1 MRSDRAAGGRGPNL
15 DCCVVVGVDAVSSRR
30 AESPDVPIVALV
42 DAASPFQAVLAQ
54 AAGADVVLP
63 AADLE
68 AADLDR
74 TPGLALAMDAATTIA
89 RRRAEV
95 ARSSRQ
101 VSHDLAGAFN
111 VIGLAAEV
119 GTSGATAPADALA
132 HIGSLARDAGADA
145 WRAARA
151 DRTHRRALA
160 AVDVAR
166 VVRDATT
173 SAHGTD
179 LAEGTDVEVDVCE
192 GPVWAFADEHHLS
205 AAVTELIGNA
215 RRAGARRIR
224 VALGDGA
231 ERAESADIVV
241 TDDGTGF
248 DPERRRDVGIPHN
261 TPAGSDRQGLGLA
274 TIAEFADDLGGSL
287 TVDDDAPGWSTAV
300 RLSLPT
306 IDEPA
311 ADVAARAIAVAVDQ
325 ATAQADI
332 LELVVRDAPLEESL
346 DAIVTAIEHQLP
358 DSACS
363 VLLLRNGRSLHHGA
377 GARLPAAYRDAID
390 GVAIGRGQGSC
401 GTAAYTG
408 RPVIAADV
416 TTDPNWIKFRDVAIE
431 HSLRSCWSTPIL
443 AKEGGEVLGT
453 FAVYKSTVWSPDDA
467 AIKLVKRFTYLAAV
481 AIEHHRLFR
490 ELAESELRFRS
501 AFEGAS
507 AGMALVHLDGSL
519 LKVNPSLSAMLG
531 RSEGSL
537 LRANLLD
544 SVHPDARAEI
554 RAAWDQLAAGRPSPT
569 DPEPTIEV
577 QLDPRLTDEP
587 VWVSMSTS
595 IIAAAGERYF
605 YIEIR
610 DITANRRHLA
620 EQRAREAAEAANQ
633 AKTDFLTLVSHELRT
648 PLNAILGFAQ
658 VMQMIDVDL
667 DEEQR
672 ADSVEQIVR
681 AGEHL
686 RDLIDELLDLSRI
699 EAGQLA
705 VQLEPVDTADV
716 IGAALD
722 LVAPLATP
730 RNIALVDDGRDADRR
745 HVLADRRCLQQV
757 LINLLGN
764 AIKYT
769 PSDGRVDVKVHT
781 LDGGNVRIDVTD
793 TGPGIPPE
801 SITELFQPFHRLVS
815 QATERSEG
823 TGLGLALTARLMEE
837 MGGTIGVE
845 STVGVGSRFWVEFPP
860 AADDADD
867 EHDGARAA
875 TNGVAAPAG
884 AGPPNGVVLYV
895 EDDRSC
901 VDVMR
906 AALALRPNIEL
917 RTAPTAAT
925 GEAALAVG
933 DIDLVLLD
941 IGLPDRSGWD
951 LLTDIRADRPDL
963 PVIVLTAS
971 AESVPDTAPRHDR
984 LFTKPLDIGDALRA
998 IDVVLAASASR
1009 HHVGELLDPVEQ

>member
-1 MRSDRAAGGRGPNL
+1 MSSERAAGGRGPNL
-15 DCCVVVGVDAVSSRR
+15 DCCVVVGVDAVSNRR

-54 AAGADVVLP
+54 TAGADVVLP
-63 AADLE
+63 TADLE
-68 AADLDR
+68 AGDLDR

-89 RRRAEV
+89 RRRTEV
-95 ARSSRQ
+95 ARSSRRIA
-101 VSHDLAGAFN
+101 HDLAGAFN
-111 VIGLAAEV
+111 VVGLAAEV

-132 HIGSLARDAGADA
+132 HIGSIARDADADV

-151 DRTHRRALA
+151 DRVHRRSLA
-160 AVDVAR
+160 AIDVAR
-166 VVRDATT
+166 VVRDATG
-173 SAHGTD
+173 S
-179 LAEGTDVEVDVCE
+179 AEGADVEVDVR
-192 GPVWAFADEHHLS
+192 GDPVWAFADEHQLS

-215 RRAGARRIR
+215 RRAGAQR
-224 VALGDGA
+224 VRVSLGDDA
-231 ERAESADIVV
+231 ERVDIVV
-241 TDDGTGF
+241 ADDGTGF
-248 DPERRRDVGIPHN
+248 DPARRRDVGIPHN
-261 TPAGSDRQGLGLA
+261 APPGTDRQGLGLA

-287 TVDDDAPGWSTAV
+287 TVDDAAGWSTAV
-300 RLSLPT
+300 RLSFPI

-332 LELVVRDAPLEESL
+332 LELVVRDAPLEQSL

-416 TTDPNWIKFRDVAIE
+416 TTDRNWIKFRDLADE

-519 LKVNPSLSAMLG
+519 LKVNPSLSTMLG
-531 RSEGSL
+531 RSEASL
-537 LRANLLD
+537 LHANLLD
-544 SVHPDARAEI
+544 LVHPDARAEI
-554 RAAWDQLAAGRPSPT
+554 RAAWEQLAAGHPSPT

-577 QLDPRLTDEP
+577 QLDPRSTAEP
-587 VWVSMSTS
+587 VWVSVSTS

-667 DEEQR
+667 DEKQR

-716 IGAALD
+716 IRAALD
-722 LVAPLATP
+722 LVTPLASP
-730 RNIALVDDGRDADRR
+730 RNIALVDDRRHTDRH

-781 LDGGNVRIDVTD
+781 LGGGNVRIDVTD

-801 SITELFQPFHRLVS
+801 SISELFQPFHRLVS

-845 STVGVGSRFWVEFPP
+845 STVGIGSSFWVEFPP
-860 AADDADD
+860 ARVTVD
-867 EHDGARAA
+867 EHDGAPVA
-875 TNGVAAPAG
+875 TNGVG
-884 AGPPNGVVLYV
+884 ASIDTEPPSGVLLYV

-906 AALALRPNIEL
+906 AALALRPTIEL
-917 RTAPTAAT
+917 RTASTAAA
-925 GEAALAVG
+925 GRAAAVAG

-951 LLTDIRADRPDL
+951 LLADIRTDRPDL
-963 PVIVLTAS
+963 PAIVLTAS
-971 AESVPDTAPRHDR
+971 AESVPDTAPRHER

-998 IDVVLAASASR
+998 IDVVLAASAPR
-1009 HHVGELLDPVEQ
+1009 HDVGQLLDPVEQ

>member
-1 MRSDRAAGGRGPNL
+1 MRSDRAGGGRGPDL
-15 DCCVVVGVDAVSSRR
+15 DCCVVVGVDAVSNRR

-54 AAGADVVLP
+54 TAGADVVLP
-63 AADLE
+63 TADLE

-74 TPGLALAMDAATTIA
+74 TPGLALAMDAASTIA

-95 ARSSRQ
+95 ARSSRR
-101 VSHDLAGAFN
+101 VGHDLAGAFN

-119 GTSGATAPADALA
+119 GTAGATAPADALA

-145 WRAARA
+145 WRAARP
-151 DRTHRRALA
+151 DRVSRRSLA

-173 SAHGTD
+173 SAGGP
-179 LAEGTDVEVDVCE
+179 EVEVDVRE
-192 GPVWAFADEHHLS
+192 GPVWAFADGHQLS

-224 VALGDGA
+224 VALDA
-231 ERAESADIVV
+231 ERAERADIVV
-241 TDDGTGF
+241 ADDGTGF
-248 DPERRRDVGIPHN
+248 DPERRRDVGVPHN
-261 TPAGSDRQGLGLA
+261 APPGSDRQGLGLA
-274 TIAEFADDLGGSL
+274 TIAEFAADLGGSL
-287 TVDDDAPGWSTAV
+287 SVDDDAPGWSTAV

-408 RPVIAADV
+408 RPVVAADV
-416 TTDPNWIKFRDVAIE
+416 TTDPNWIKFRDVATE

-519 LKVNPSLSAMLG
+519 LKVNPSLSTMLG

-537 LRANLLD
+537 LHANLLD

-554 RAAWDQLAAGRPSPT
+554 RAAWDQLAAGHPSPT

-577 QLDPRLTDEP
+577 QLDPRLADEP
-587 VWVSMSTS
+587 VWVSVSTS

-667 DEEQR
+667 DEQQR

-730 RNIALVDDGRDADRR
+730 RNIVLVDEGRDADRR

-769 PSDGRVDVKVHT
+769 PSDGRVDVQVSA
-781 LDGGNVRIDVTD
+781 LDDGNVRIDVTD

-860 AADDADD
+860 ADDTID
-867 EHDGARAA
+867 ERAGGSAA
-875 TNGVAAPAG
+875 TNGVAAPDDSETPAG
-884 AGPPNGVVLYV
+884 VLLYV

-917 RTAPTAAT
+917 RTAPTAAA
-925 GEAALAVG
+925 GEAALAAG

-941 IGLPDRSGWD
+941 IGLPDRSGWE
-951 LLTDIRADRPDL
+951 LLADVRADRPDL

-971 AESVPDTAPRHDR
+971 AEPVPDTAPAHER

-998 IDVVLAASASR
+998 IDVVMAASPPL
-1009 HHVGELLDPVEQ
+1009 HDIGELLDPIEQ